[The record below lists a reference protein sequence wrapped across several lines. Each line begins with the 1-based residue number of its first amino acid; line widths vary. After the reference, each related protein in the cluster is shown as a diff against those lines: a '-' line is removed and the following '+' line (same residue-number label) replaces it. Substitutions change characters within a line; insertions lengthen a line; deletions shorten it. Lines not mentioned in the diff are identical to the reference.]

1 MKVLTSKQTTGRYES
16 QKKVVF
22 TLSNQPEQYK
32 AIVQLQKLETVE
44 DVLRDHT
51 AKHFNVISVEG

>member
-1 MKVLTSKQTTGRYES
+1 MKVLTSKYTQGRYES

-22 TLSNQPEQYK
+22 TLGAEPKQYQ
-32 AIVQLQKLETVE
+32 AMVQLQKLETVE

-51 AKHFNVISVEG
+51 TKHFKIIKIEG

>member
-1 MKVLTSKQTTGRYES
+1 VLTSKQTTGRYES